1 MVTIR
6 VVNQVRNFTP
16 IIAQQNIK
24 SASSKR
30 ERFLFERV
38 FPGQIVRSSSSESFK
53 ANDGRNFAAVSTRLK
68 KV

>member
-1 MVTIR
+1 MVTTIR

-16 IIAQQNIK
+16 IIAQQNII

-38 FPGQIVRSSSSESFK
+38 FPGQIVRSSSESFK